1 MKIKFSSRSSP
12 RKFNVMWKTFLFYFF
27 YSTKFRSIFLSIC
40 HVTMKIVHGRCLPSY
55 QNYFFWCSCLCSTSW
70 FFLPGDDY
78 EGMCSCDSQKKRI
91 FELFLNF
98 NWNHWSVGEQKLIQW
113 QIDGTSKHPPSKIH
127 WWNFW
132 TTPSNLLNHFKLI
145 DLYSTFYLNFVY
157 FFLFSF

>member
-1 MKIKFSSRSSP
+1 MSCEKLFSFIFFIRRSFDRFLCPFVTWRWKLFMVDVCRLIKII
-12 RKFNVMWKTFLFYFF
+12 FF
-27 YSTKFRSIFLSIC
+27 DVPVYVLR
-40 HVTMKIVHGRCLPSY
+40 RD
-55 QNYFFWCSCLCSTSW
+55 
-70 FFLPGDDY
+70 FFLPGDY
-78 EGMCSCDSQKKRI
+78 YKGMCSCDSQTKRI
-91 FELFLNF
+91 FEFFLNF
-98 NWNHWSVGEQKLIQW
+98 DWNHWSVGEQKLIQW